1 MLRKITNKNVIY
13 YVLLCLIFL
22 LGIFLRTKLFL
33 AKSIFEDDECRLA
46 LSLLEIHHFK
56 DFFLPLS
63 DAQSAPPLFTLLSF
77 GITKIFGYQEL
88 ALKTIPC
95 LAGLTSIF
103 LFYKLCKNYLQN
115 KWVILFGCFIFSINE
130 TLISFATTFKQYS
143 TDIFVSLLWLLI
155 LPKLKL
161 EELSKKQL
169 FFLITALALLP
180 LFSIPSVFFIGTF
193 FVLNMYTNIKNKISI
208 KKILA
213 CIIPFCIVLGLFY
226 YFDLQKQIFR

>member
-1 MLRKITNKNVIY
+1 MLKKITNKNVIY

-33 AKSIFEDDECRLA
+33 AKSVFEDDECRLA

-88 ALKTIPC
+88 ALKTIPY

-143 TDIFVSLLWLLI
+143 TDIFVSLLCLLI

-169 FFLITALALLP
+169 F
-180 LFSIPSVFFIGTF
+180 
-193 FVLNMYTNIKNKISI
+193 
-208 KKILA
+208 
-213 CIIPFCIVLGLFY
+213 
-226 YFDLQKQIFR
+226 